1 MPYVWNDEH
10 PMRIGLRCRAP
21 VAVHAGSRSPRC
33 TTAHAQRL
41 RPGRH
46 GRGGVHRVPRAFS
59 TRPAAVPA
67 ASATGA
73 PTLDRWM
80 IDLRTGRVRSS
91 RLDDRPQEFPRI
103 NESLVSRRHRYAYTA
118 SAAEMWRAYG
128 TVDGAPP
135 DEKFSNYL
143 MKHDMPRGR
152 GRSTAL
158 PGRGGRRGGVRPAAR
173 GAGRGR
179 RLRAVVRE
187 RPSTAG
193 RPT

>member
-1 MPYVWNDEH
+1 MYYSHTLNAYDQGDTVVVEYTGFPA
-10 PMRIGLRCRAP
+10 PLLRGRPRCR
-21 VAVHAGSRSPRC
+21 R
-33 TTAHAQRL
+33 
-41 RPGRH
+41 
-46 GRGGVHRVPRAFS
+46 
-59 TRPAAVPA
+59 

-158 PGRGGRRGGVRPAAR
+158 PGARRPARRCSSR
-173 GAGRGR
+173 GAGRGTR
-179 RLRAVVRE
+179 TTVTCCR
-187 RPSTAG
+187 T
-193 RPT
+193 